1 MSAIHIPAIYDPADG
16 RDLTDPLHPV
26 VHLDGKLH
34 SSVDFDFGCLDPPT
48 EDQIAWQT
56 VRSGFWQIIQWI
68 TSAQDFVGA
77 GARAHSL
84 ATVLNPIDNRFRNLS
99 AVSRASGVHRATL
112 DKSLLDLFD
121 RFDIR
126 LCIGKFSSSRQK
138 FAEAQNAA
146 VRRGTHSS
154 FRRNGAKAPSQEGK
168 MNQSVK
174 TRYPTLD
181 KATDRIAELEQK
193 LVSQSTKAA
202 VSPKPQNQPTQ
213 STATAPKLGDLSVPE
228 LKEALDIANREHDTA
243 MVATLY
249 GELNRRRGK

>member
-84 ATVLNPIDNRFRNLS
+84 ATVLNPIDNRFRNL
-99 AVSRASGVHRATL
+99 T
-112 DKSLLDLFD
+112 
-121 RFDIR
+121 
-126 LCIGKFSSSRQK
+126 SRQFRVPVAFIAQPWTK
-138 FAEAQNAA
+138 VCSTCLTASTSDFASANSPA
-146 VRRGTHSS
+146 V
-154 FRRNGAKAPSQEGK
+154 AKNLPKRK
-168 MNQSVK
+168 MPQSVAAL
-174 TRYPTLD
+174 TPVS
-181 KATDRIAELEQK
+181 AET
-193 LVSQSTKAA
+193 V
-202 VSPKPQNQPTQ
+202 PKHHH
-213 STATAPKLGDLSVPE
+213 K
-228 LKEALDIANREHDTA
+228 KE
-243 MVATLY
+243 
-249 GELNRRRGK
+249 K

>member
-1 MSAIHIPAIYDPADG
+1 
-16 RDLTDPLHPV
+16 
-26 VHLDGKLH
+26 
-34 SSVDFDFGCLDPPT
+34 
-48 EDQIAWQT
+48 
-56 VRSGFWQIIQWI
+56 
-68 TSAQDFVGA
+68 
-77 GARAHSL
+77 
-84 ATVLNPIDNRFRNLS
+84 
-99 AVSRASGVHRATL
+99 
-112 DKSLLDLFD
+112 
-121 RFDIR
+121 
-126 LCIGKFSSSRQK
+126 
-138 FAEAQNAA
+138 
-146 VRRGTHSS
+146 
-154 FRRNGAKAPSQEGK
+154 